1 MDPSSASTRFAGQ
14 RDGGFMGVRVY
25 GGAETE
31 DKQGTPDGGMRGEG
45 SGDVENGFRHQ
56 IAVENGRVVEV
67 EEASGV
73 VFAETKGMV
82 ATPVKKSR
90 GTASSG
96 WQAPVVIGLSFLAG
110 FLLGRGRV
118 VRRGVPVAFV
128 VEEGPAESVV
138 QVRGAG
144 QDRIRDAQGDWDRVD
159 QGSDESFPASDPPA
173 Y

>member
-1 MDPSSASTRFAGQ
+1 MS
-14 RDGGFMGVRVY
+14 VRVY
-25 GGAETE
+25 GGAEPE

-45 SGDVENGFRHQ
+45 AGGVESGLRHQ
-56 IAVENGRVVEV
+56 IAVENGRVVEI

-82 ATPVKKSR
+82 ATPSAKRRTSVVND
-90 GTASSG
+90 
-96 WQAPVVIGLSFLAG
+96 WQTPAIIGLSFIAG
-110 FLLGRGRV
+110 FVFGRGRSV
-118 VRRGVPVAFV
+118 VSGVRGVPAAFV
-128 VEEGPAESVV
+128 VDEGPVEGVV

-144 QDRIRDAQGDWDRVD
+144 QDRIRDAAGDWDRVD